1 MYLIH
6 DDEFSG
12 NVEIVDKGDE
22 ELQELSL
29 DEFSALDS
37 QIIIPQSLEA
47 NQGYLFAGNIKD
59 DTKFY
64 IDPIELIGNTIELVE
79 TRVPIDYENIPKTN
93 LNDQVVENSTET
105 YKQYL

>member
-6 DDEFSG
+6 DDELSGNVEDGEFSG

-47 NQGYLFAGNIKD
+47 NQGYLFAGSFI
-59 DTKFY
+59 
-64 IDPIELIGNTIELVE
+64 
-79 TRVPIDYENIPKTN
+79 
-93 LNDQVVENSTET
+93 
-105 YKQYL
+105 